1 MTNKGSIVSNVVGI
15 ILAGGEG
22 RRMGYQNKGLLPLAG
37 KPMIAHVIEK
47 ISTQVDRIYISAND
61 DLTQYRAFN
70 LPVIKDEASWSN
82 QGPLAGI
89 ASVLR
94 QLSEDDIIQVVSCD
108 GPMIPDNL
116 VATLSAARIAS
127 DSEIKVVY
135 PETGERGHYLYLQGQ
150 VKDLQEIE
158 KVLAQKDF
166 RIRALLAKLNAKAV
180 LFTDEDAFLN
190 CNSPEDIERLEEF
203 MNEKL

>member
-37 KPMIAHVIEK
+37 KPMITHVIEK